1 MVLETIKTSYVTKI
15 IMVQEERISE
25 RSGRYV
31 QYDVID
37 KLDSVQLKPARIW
50 EIFKPIFAFTI
61 PGLGLAIVTGFFMVN
76 VLMYILFASS
86 LIFILTGIMF
96 SITIAITRTSKD
108 RHIYILTKDGL
119 RIQSNK
125 TEDRRIKWDE
135 ITDIELIG
143 KGEGNRI
150 KRICIIRTKG
160 EEIVIQLNRF
170 TETTEDT
177 SNPDAMIDIIDL
189 YYQDKKK

>member
-108 RHIYILTKDGL
+108 RNIYILTKDGL